1 MTREIAKC
9 TFVLWRFVRRNVR
22 KEKIVRKTTTNR
34 ENVMYVIQNTIV
46 KLVYECSCR
55 PLILCSY
62 PDL

>member
-1 MTREIAKC
+1 MYICFMEVRASERTQRENSAE
-9 TFVLWRFVRRNVR
+9 NHHY
-22 KEKIVRKTTTNR
+22 NR